1 MFNFVFILDKSVV
14 LNCNF
19 CYEDNVF
26 LMILSVLCGVY
37 LLYELV
43 LRFWILFI
51 LRLVKLEFISNFL
64 SGLYSN
70 GKVVFFLIL
79 KGSERKIDDMVLER
93 GFKEMF
99 VIILEGWFIEEI
111 DWKDRLWIEI
121 EGELDGNKRLKV
133 LEFVLFGG
141 DDVVFIFGIL
151 ILLW

>member
-1 MFNFVFILDKSVV
+1 
-14 LNCNF
+14 
-19 CYEDNVF
+19 
-26 LMILSVLCGVY
+26 MILSVLCGVY

-121 EGELDGNKRLKV
+121 EGELDGNKKV

-141 DDVVFIFGIL
+141 DGVVFIFGIL
-151 ILLW
+151 ILLG

>member
-1 MFNFVFILDKSVV
+1 
-14 LNCNF
+14 
-19 CYEDNVF
+19 
-26 LMILSVLCGVY
+26 MILSVLCGVY

-70 GKVVFFLIL
+70 GNVIFFLIF
-79 KGSERKIDDMVLER
+79 KGSERDIDDMVLER

-99 VIILEGWFIEEI
+99 VIIWEGWFIEEI

-151 ILLW
+151 ILLG

>member
-1 MFNFVFILDKSVV
+1 
-14 LNCNF
+14 
-19 CYEDNVF
+19 
-26 LMILSVLCGVY
+26 MILSVLCGVY

-99 VIILEGWFIEEI
+99 VIIWEGWFIEEI

-121 EGELDGNKRLKV
+121 ERELDGNKKV

-141 DDVVFIFGIL
+141 DGVVFIFGIL

>member
-1 MFNFVFILDKSVV
+1 
-14 LNCNF
+14 
-19 CYEDNVF
+19 
-26 LMILSVLCGVY
+26 MILSVLCGVY

-99 VIILEGWFIEEI
+99 VIIWEGWFIEEL

-121 EGELDGNKRLKV
+121 EGELDGNKKV

-141 DDVVFIFGIL
+141 DGVVFIFGIL

>member
-1 MFNFVFILDKSVV
+1 
-14 LNCNF
+14 
-19 CYEDNVF
+19 
-26 LMILSVLCGVY
+26 MILSVLCGVY

-70 GKVVFFLIL
+70 GKVIFFLIL

-99 VIILEGWFIEEI
+99 VIIWEGWFIEEI

-121 EGELDGNKRLKV
+121 EGELDGNKKV

-141 DDVVFIFGIL
+141 DGVVFIFGIL

>member
-1 MFNFVFILDKSVV
+1 
-14 LNCNF
+14 
-19 CYEDNVF
+19 
-26 LMILSVLCGVY
+26 MILSVLCGVY

-70 GKVVFFLIL
+70 GNVIFFLIF
-79 KGSERKIDDMVLER
+79 KGSERDIDDMVLER

-121 EGELDGNKRLKV
+121 EGELDGNKKV

-141 DDVVFIFGIL
+141 DGVVFIFGIL